1 MAADDSELCTS
12 IHYKPDVRPSILLA
26 FGLGLQPAILFV
38 AGIVLTAAIV
48 VHAGGGTEAF
58 LSWAVFT
65 LVGISGMSTVLQA
78 IRLSRIGRTLVN
90 TSGAGS
96 LRNRSRL
103 RAMPHSTSSRQGGRP
118 GGFSYS
124 LGRFGDASADRLR
137 AGLEGGQFPEPR
149 PAEGSLREAVVRDDA
164 IYEDQASG
172 QREDRPGLAV
182 YPRACGGTF
191 RVRKRV
197 IENMGLSP
205 RMRGNLVAMILK
217 VSRPGSIPAHA
228 GEPPMIAVHNYQLF
242 GHYSS

>member
-103 RAMPHSTSSRQGGRP
+103 CAMPHSTSSRQGGRP

-172 QREDRPGLAV
+172 QREDRPGLAD
-182 YPRACGGTF
+182 PRACGGTF

-205 RMRGNLVAMILK
+205 RMRGNLQGEEACN
-217 VSRPGSIPAHA
+217 REYGSIPAHA
-228 GEPPMIAVHNYQLF
+228 GEPRT
-242 GHYSS
+242 

>member
-78 IRLSRIGRTLVN
+78 IRLNRIGRTLVN

-103 RAMPHSTSSRQGGRP
+103 CAMPHSTSSRQGGRP

-124 LGRFGDASADRLR
+124 LWSFWRR
-137 AGLEGGQFPEPR
+137 Q
-149 PAEGSLREAVVRDDA
+149 
-164 IYEDQASG
+164 
-172 QREDRPGLAV
+172 
-182 YPRACGGTF
+182 C
-191 RVRKRV
+191 
-197 IENMGLSP
+197 
-205 RMRGNLVAMILK
+205 
-217 VSRPGSIPAHA
+217 
-228 GEPPMIAVHNYQLF
+228 
-242 GHYSS
+242 